1 MTRKAQQM
9 HYKNAF
15 KLIYAI
21 AEKKEKYLKII
32 QQSSILFGCL
42 VECSSDFQIIHYKKK
57 NTFQLI
63 FWRSTVNR
71 NNFHKT
77 H

>member
-1 MTRKAQQM
+1 MPQKNSKMTRKAQQM

-57 NTFQLI
+57 KYI
-63 FWRSTVNR
+63 STH
-71 NNFHKT
+71 FLAIYG
-77 H
+77 